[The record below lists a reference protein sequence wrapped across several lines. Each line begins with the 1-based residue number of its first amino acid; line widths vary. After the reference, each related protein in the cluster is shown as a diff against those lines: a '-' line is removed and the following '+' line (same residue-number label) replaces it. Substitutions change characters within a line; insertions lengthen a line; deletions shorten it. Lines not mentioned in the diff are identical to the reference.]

1 MDLAINVLES
11 LDNSKTIYHVEIWV
25 TMAFNLCKYHQCIM
39 WTTVWIS
46 EHINLFTM
54 VIDDTIVKY

>member
-11 LDNSKTIYHVEIWV
+11 LDNSKTVYHVEIWV
-25 TMAFNLCKYHQCIM
+25 TMAFNLCKYHHCLM

-46 EHINLFTM
+46 EHIF
-54 VIDDTIVKY
+54 IYDGYR